1 MRGKSLLL
9 WNTHLVKGL
18 VTESAGLATQPRTI
32 PWISAVSRG
41 FGAHTL
47 HCVCPAGLSQAGRA
61 ETYPEGLG
69 KLAGKAGR
77 ESWQAV
83 GLLLGQKNIL
93 LLAHRAPA
101 TGSTQFLPLN
111 NVMMVAF
118 CLRWQG
124 KDFKSSQKTAPKPSV
139 AFRKGH
145 FITFHTNC
153 SVHM

>member
-1 MRGKSLLL
+1 MQVWPPSQGAFPGSLQCPG
-9 WNTHLVKGL
+9 V
-18 VTESAGLATQPRTI
+18 
-32 PWISAVSRG
+32 
-41 FGAHTL
+41 FGALTL
-47 HCVCPAGLSQAGRA
+47 HCACPAGLSQAGRA

-69 KLAGKAGR
+69 ELAGRAGR
-77 ESWQAV
+77 LWGFSW
-83 GLLLGQKNIL
+83 GRTFCC
-93 LLAHRAPA
+93 LAHRAPV

-124 KDFKSSQKTAPKPSV
+124 KDFKTSQETPLKPSV